1 MRDSKKNQRKQ
12 AYTGGYLKQKKTQPG
27 FVPSAPFFVLGYTCT
42 SKSFTTFAYTGYST
56 PAYIRMH
63 NGSLYTF
70 VKKVPNPYKYF

>member
-56 PAYIRMH
+56 PRIYTNAQWLPLH
-63 NGSLYTF
+63 LCKEGSKPL
-70 VKKVPNPYKYF
+70 

>member
-42 SKSFTTFAYTGYST
+42 SKSFTTFAYTGY
-56 PAYIRMH
+56 
-63 NGSLYTF
+63 
-70 VKKVPNPYKYF
+70 